1 MTAPTVSLQSLH
13 LEYKLWI
20 AELNFDIEMIRI
32 FEAHLEKI
40 ASVNTN
46 NKEVL
51 SKVEHFQNQF
61 IRQREVIDELKHDL
75 HTSEVQLAAFTQ
87 EMSTV
92 GYDSERMDNHSG
104 LRERFL
110 TFKKIFSQLKDEFHS
125 FEGAVI

>member
-20 AELNFDIEMIRI
+20 AELNFDVEMIRI

-40 ASVNTN
+40 ASVNKN

-110 TFKKIFSQLKDEFHS
+110 TFRKIFSDLKYEFHS
-125 FEGAVI
+125 FEGGVI